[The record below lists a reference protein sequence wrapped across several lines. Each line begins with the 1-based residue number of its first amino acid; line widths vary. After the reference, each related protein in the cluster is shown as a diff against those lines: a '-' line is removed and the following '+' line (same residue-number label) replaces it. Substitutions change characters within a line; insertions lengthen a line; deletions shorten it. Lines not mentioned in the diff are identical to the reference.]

1 VVVFFKLKIL
11 RLKVPKIISVAN
23 QKGGVGKTTTS
34 INLATSLSAINK
46 QILLVDADPQGNA
59 STGMGI
65 AYDNRD
71 PSLYDLIV
79 SEKYNEGAVKKT
91 AVPGLDII
99 TANTNLAASEIELV
113 GVNNREFVL
122 SKILKETKGYDY
134 ILIDCPP
141 ALGLLTINSLV
152 ASHSVIVPLQSEFFA
167 LEGIPSLV
175 SSIELIKEN
184 FNSKLVIEGILL
196 TMVDKRN
203 SLSALVEKDVRD
215 HFGETVYKTT
225 IPRNVKVSEAPS
237 HGKPAILYDVNSAG
251 SMAYIGLAREIL
263 NNQGGINE

>member
-1 VVVFFKLKIL
+1 M
-11 RLKVPKIISVAN
+11 PKIISVAN

-34 INLATSLSAINK
+34 INLATSLSAK
-46 QILLVDADPQGNA
+46 KILLVDADPQGNA

-65 AYDNRD
+65 PYDERD
-71 PSLYDLIV
+71 PNLYDLIV
-79 SEKYNEGAVKKT
+79 SGIYDENAIKKT
-91 AVPGLDII
+91 IVPGLDII

-113 GVNNREFVL
+113 GVEKREFVI
-122 SKILKETKGYDY
+122 SKILSKTKDYDY

-167 LEGIPSLV
+167 LEGISSLV
-175 SSIELIKEN
+175 SSIQLIKEN
-184 FNSKLVIEGILL
+184 FNSNLTIEGILL

-215 HFGETVYKTT
+215 HFGEIVYKTT
-225 IPRNVKVSEAPS
+225 IPRNVKMSEAPS

-251 SMAYIGLAREIL
+251 SMAYIGLAREIIKK
-263 NNQGGINE
+263 QGLVNE

>member
-1 VVVFFKLKIL
+1 MS
-11 RLKVPKIISVAN
+11 KIISVAN

-34 INLATSLSAINK
+34 INLATSLSAVDK
-46 QILLVDADPQGNA
+46 KILLVDADPQGNA

-65 AYDNRD
+65 SYDNRD
-71 PSLYDLIV
+71 PGLYDLIV
-79 SEKYNEGAVKKT
+79 NREHDEKAIKKT
-91 AVPGLDII
+91 IVPGLDII

-113 GVNNREFVL
+113 GVEKREFVISNIL
-122 SKILKETKGYDY
+122 SETKGYDFV
-134 ILIDCPP
+134 LIDCPP

-167 LEGIPSLV
+167 LEGISSLV
-175 SSIELIKEN
+175 NSIKLIKEN
-184 FNSKLVIEGILL
+184 FNPGLAIEGILL

-203 SLSALVEKDVRD
+203 SLSSLVEKDVRD

-251 SMAYIGLAREIL
+251 SMAYIGLAREII
-263 NNQGGINE
+263 NKQGAVNE

>member
-1 VVVFFKLKIL
+1 M
-11 RLKVPKIISVAN
+11 PKIISIAN

-34 INLATSLSAINK
+34 INLATSLSAVK
-46 QILLVDADPQGNA
+46 KKVLLVDADPQGNA

-65 AYDNRD
+65 SYDQRS

-79 SEKYNEGAVKKT
+79 KGSYKEAAIKKT
-91 AVPGLDII
+91 IVPGLNII
-99 TANTNLAASEIELV
+99 TANTNLAASEIELADV
-113 GVNNREFVL
+113 DKREFVISNIL
-122 SKILKETKGYDY
+122 SETQDYDY

-152 ASHSVIVPLQSEFFA
+152 ASCSVIIPLQSEFFA
-167 LEGIPSLV
+167 LEGISSLV
-175 SSIELIKEN
+175 NSIQLIQEN
-184 FNSKLVIEGILL
+184 FNSKLFIEGILL

-203 SLSALVEKDVRD
+203 SLSALVEKDVRH

-237 HGKPAILYDVNSAG
+237 HGKPAILYDVNSTG
-251 SMAYIGLAREIL
+251 SMAYIDLAREIIDKQRL
-263 NNQGGINE
+263 VNE

>member
-1 VVVFFKLKIL
+1 M
-11 RLKVPKIISVAN
+11 PKIISVVN

-46 QILLVDADPQGNA
+46 KILLVDADPQGNA

-65 AYDNRD
+65 PYENRN

-79 SEKYNEGAVKKT
+79 NQTYNKNAIKKT
-91 AVPGLDII
+91 IVPGLEII
-99 TANTNLAASEIELV
+99 TANTNLAASEIELA
-113 GVNNREFVL
+113 GIDKREFVISNIL
-122 SKILKETKGYDY
+122 SQTTNYDY

-152 ASHSVIVPLQSEFFA
+152 ASNSVIVPLQSEFFA
-167 LEGIPSLV
+167 LEGMSLLV
-175 SSIELIKEN
+175 NSIELIKEN
-184 FNSKLVIEGILL
+184 FNPNLSIEGILL

-203 SLSALVEKDVRD
+203 SLSALVEKDVRK

-237 HGKPAILYDVNSAG
+237 HGKPAILYDVNSSG
-251 SMAYIGLAREIL
+251 SVAYIGLAREII
-263 NNQGGINE
+263 NKQGSIYE